1 MVCDHVGDNMFLCH
15 IGEVMVVIEKVVDEY
30 DDRVYKMAK
39 VVTKEWM
46 KFKTAK
52 PGYFFRFRCRDD
64 SSFILKQYPASVVPL
79 AMFLNAVPA
88 TPNKRYCALYNV
100 ALQRKTNVLTTFV

>member
-39 VVTKEWM
+39 VVTK
-46 KFKTAK
+46 FHTQTISC
-52 PGYFFRFRCRDD
+52 FRC
-64 SSFILKQYPASVVPL
+64 ASGNVSKCSPS
-79 AMFLNAVPA
+79 NA
-88 TPNKRYCALYNV
+88 K
-100 ALQRKTNVLTTFV
+100 

>member
-39 VVTKEWM
+39 VVTK
-46 KFKTAK
+46 FHTQTISCF
-52 PGYFFRFRCRDD
+52 PGKVSKC
-64 SSFILKQYPASVVPL
+64 SPS
-79 AMFLNAVPA
+79 N
-88 TPNKRYCALYNV
+88 ALYNV

>member
-39 VVTKEWM
+39 VVTK
-46 KFKTAK
+46 FHTQTISC
-52 PGYFFRFRCRDD
+52 FRC
-64 SSFILKQYPASVVPL
+64 ASVNVFKCSPS
-79 AMFLNAVPA
+79 NA
-88 TPNKRYCALYNV
+88 K
-100 ALQRKTNVLTTFV
+100 

>member
-15 IGEVMVVIEKVVDEY
+15 IGEVMVVIEMVVDEY

-46 KFKTAK
+46 KFKTAFVLDAEMIQVSYSNNILLPLCLWQCFSASPK
-52 PGYFFRFRCRDD
+52 KGY
-64 SSFILKQYPASVVPL
+64 
-79 AMFLNAVPA
+79 
-88 TPNKRYCALYNV
+88 
-100 ALQRKTNVLTTFV
+100 

>member
-39 VVTKEWM
+39 VVTKKWM

-52 PGYFFRFRCRDD
+52 PGYFF
-64 SSFILKQYPASVVPL
+64 SF
-79 AMFLNAVPA
+79 
-88 TPNKRYCALYNV
+88 
-100 ALQRKTNVLTTFV
+100 

>member
-46 KFKTAK
+46 KFKTADI
-52 PGYFFRFRCRDD
+52 FFVLNTEMIQV
-64 SSFILKQYPASVVPL
+64 SYSNNILLPL
-79 AMFLNAVPA
+79 CLWQCF
-88 TPNKRYCALYNV
+88 
-100 ALQRKTNVLTTFV
+100 